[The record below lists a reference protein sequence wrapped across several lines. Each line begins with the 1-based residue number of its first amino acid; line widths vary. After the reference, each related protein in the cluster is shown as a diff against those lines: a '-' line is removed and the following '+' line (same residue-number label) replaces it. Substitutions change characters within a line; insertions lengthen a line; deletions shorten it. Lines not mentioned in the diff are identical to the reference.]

1 MERGPAWRD
10 ACVVSAI
17 RELHDACKILA
28 LTQADPDRRDVY
40 IQGTWDS
47 SRAALERAAEH
58 AAERLAVPA
67 AQIKELLSAGRVLR
81 VRSRLGWDLADK
93 LVAMLSEA
101 GICAL
106 HQASG
111 TPKPDDIRARAV
123 RAAAELSEVS
133 TAKVRKE
140 VDGHIAEVVTG
151 EHPLLPKRRDG

>member
-1 MERGPAWRD
+1 MR
-10 ACVVSAI
+10 
-17 RELHDACKILA
+17 H
-28 LTQADPDRRDVY
+28 TDPDRRDVY

-47 SRAALERAAEH
+47 SPAALERAAHH
-58 AAERLAVPA
+58 AAERLAVPV
-67 AQIKELLSAGRVLR
+67 AQIKELLSVGRVLR

-101 GICAL
+101 GICTL

-123 RAAAELSEVS
+123 RAAPQVSEVS
-133 TAKVRKE
+133 TAKVRRE

-151 EHPLLPKRRDG
+151 EHPLMPRRKDG